1 MVSVVLCILFPLLA
15 TTTASIQASAGS
27 HSLQYFTTV
36 LYDPGYRKSRF
47 TIVCYVDDTEIVSF
61 DSDLAS
67 QRVEPRVPF
76 IAQDPEHLEELTL
89 NSREILILGRIEL
102 WKLFGQ
108 RENGSHIVQCLSGCD
123 IGSDHRLQRGYL
135 YVADEGQDY
144 ISLTEDLHSWVAV
157 DTKEAQI
164 IRHKLEASVYATS
177 WRSFLEGRCVKWLLK
192 YLDKGKEMLQRA
204 DPPKANVT
212 HHPTL
217 EGDVTLRC
225 WALDFY
231 PADIFLTWKRDEEYL
246 TQDMELVETRP
257 SGDGT
262 FQKWAAV
269 VVPSGE
275 EHRYTCHV
283 QHEGLPE
290 PLILKWELPLSPT
303 TPIKGITAGLVLLG
317 ILLIGALAAFVM
329 RRKHAGSHTAPQA
342 GLELTM

>member
-1 MVSVVLCILFPLLA
+1 MESVVLTILFPLLG
-15 TTTASIQASAGS
+15 TAPVSIQASGGS
-27 HSLQYFTTV
+27 HSLRYFTTV

-47 TIVCYVDDTEIVSF
+47 TIVCYVDNTEILSF

-76 IAQDPEHLEELTL
+76 IAQDPEHLEELTRI
-89 NSREILILGRIEL
+89 SREILILSRIEL
-102 WKLFGQ
+102 WTLLGQ
-108 RENGSHIVQCLSGCD
+108 REN
-123 IGSDHRLQRGYL
+123 
-135 YVADEGQDY
+135 
-144 ISLTEDLHSWVAV
+144 
-157 DTKEAQI
+157 
-164 IRHKLEASVYATS
+164 
-177 WRSFLEGRCVKWLLK
+177 
-192 YLDKGKEMLQRA
+192 

-231 PADIFLTWKRDEEYL
+231 PADIILTWQRDEEDL

-290 PLILKWELPLSPT
+290 PLILKWGKEGVCGHRVCPWESRSSSADLEHVPHFYPPLPSLCQSRLSLPPPPSRGSLLVCFSLEFCSLQLWLPL
-303 TPIKGITAGLVLLG
+303 
-317 ILLIGALAAFVM
+317 
-329 RRKHAGSHTAPQA
+329 
-342 GLELTM
+342 

>member
-1 MVSVVLCILFPLLA
+1 MESVVLTILFPLLG
-15 TTTASIQASAGS
+15 TAPVSIQASGGS
-27 HSLQYFTTV
+27 HSLRYFTTV

-47 TIVCYVDDTEIVSF
+47 TIVCYVDNTEILSF

-76 IAQDPEHLEELTL
+76 IAQDPEHLEELTRI
-89 NSREILILGRIEL
+89 SREILILSRIEL
-102 WKLFGQ
+102 WTLLGQ
-108 RENGSHIVQCLSGCD
+108 REN
-123 IGSDHRLQRGYL
+123 
-135 YVADEGQDY
+135 
-144 ISLTEDLHSWVAV
+144 
-157 DTKEAQI
+157 
-164 IRHKLEASVYATS
+164 
-177 WRSFLEGRCVKWLLK
+177 
-192 YLDKGKEMLQRA
+192 

-231 PADIFLTWKRDEEYL
+231 PADIILTWQRDEEDL

-290 PLILKWELPLSPT
+290 PLILKWEPPLSPT
-303 TPIKGITAGLVLLG
+303 TPITGITAGLLLLGVLL
-317 ILLIGALAAFVM
+317 IAAVAAIVM
-329 RRKHAGSHTAPQA
+329 RRKRAGSHTAPQA